1 LQLWIAAPTVPRADP
16 INLTYFCVDVD
27 LLQDQ
32 ANFFFYVKHNLSYL
46 NHPGLVEPIAIG

>member
-46 NHPGLVEPIAIG
+46 NHPGLAEPIAIG

>member
-1 LQLWIAAPTVPRADP
+1 MGVSRSFPCVPGADP

-32 ANFFFYVKHNLSYL
+32 ANFFFYEKHNLNCL
-46 NHPGLVEPIAIG
+46 NHRGLVEAIAIE